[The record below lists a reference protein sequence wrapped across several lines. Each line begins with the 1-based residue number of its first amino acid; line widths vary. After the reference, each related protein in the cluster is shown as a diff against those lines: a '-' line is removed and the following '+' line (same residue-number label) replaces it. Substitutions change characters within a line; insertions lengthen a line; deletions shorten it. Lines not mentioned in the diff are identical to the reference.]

1 MRSLVRCLVLL
12 LVLAPAAVAQRPRA
26 DTLVVH
32 FAFDRSVVRP
42 ADSTALRDAN
52 RGADSILV
60 LGYTD
65 TVGSNAYNLR
75 LSYRRAQSTQKALL
89 QFITQTA
96 RVSAQAAPAPQ
107 PQSSA
112 QPQPPA
118 AASTPPIRL
127 DPRGETNP
135 LPGDDSL
142 SRRVEIIV
150 YYHLKDTPAIV
161 KAPPIDTPRARPDDE
176 PDTAFGLDNIN
187 FIANTPT
194 LTDAAKEALPHS
206 VAYLRNF
213 ADRYLEIDGFCNQPG
228 PPLKPKDPLF
238 ILSVHRAKFIY
249 EYLIAQGF
257 DSTHL
262 RYKGLG
268 NTNPV
273 NAHPTTAHEMDQNM
287 RVEIRVFRK
296 PQPQQQQ

>member
-1 MRSLVRCLVLL
+1 MRRLVRCLILL
-12 LVLAPAAVAQRPRA
+12 LVLAPAAEGQRPRA
-26 DTLVVH
+26 DTIVVH
-32 FAFDRSVVRP
+32 FAFDRSIVRT
-42 ADSTALRDAN
+42 ADSTALQNARRN
-52 RGADSILV
+52 ADSILL

-65 TVGSNAYNLR
+65 TAGATAYNDR
-75 LSYRRAQSTQKALL
+75 LSYRRALAIKAALL
-89 QFITQTA
+89 QTFDKT
-96 RVSAQAAPAPQ
+96 
-107 PQSSA
+107 SSA
-112 QPQPPA
+112 QPQTQAQAQTQAQPQ
-118 AASTPPIRL
+118 TPPIRL

-150 YYHLKDTPAIV
+150 YYHIKDTPTIV
-161 KAPPIDTPRARPDDE
+161 KTPPVDTPRIRPDDE

-187 FIANTPT
+187 FIANTPI
-194 LTDAAKEALPHS
+194 LTDASKEALPGS

-213 ADRYLEIDGFCNQPG
+213 ALQYLEIDGFCNQPG

-238 ILSVHRAKFIY
+238 ILSIRRAKFIY
-249 EYLIAQGF
+249 DYLIAQGF

-296 PQPQQQQ
+296 PPPQQQQ

>member
-1 MRSLVRCLVLL
+1 MRRLVRCLILL

-26 DTLVVH
+26 DTIVVH
-32 FAFDRSVVRP
+32 FAFDRSIVRP
-42 ADSTALRDAN
+42 ADSTALQNAGRN
-52 RGADSILV
+52 ADSILL

-65 TVGSNAYNLR
+65 TVGATAYNIQ
-75 LSYRRAQSTQKALL
+75 LSYRRAQATQKALL
-89 QFITQTA
+89 QYFIQTA
-96 RVSAQAAPAPQ
+96 PISMQSPPTQ
-107 PQSSA
+107 PQA
-112 QPQPPA
+112 PPPTA
-118 AASTPPIRL
+118 TPPIRL
-127 DPRGETNP
+127 DPRGESNP

-150 YYHLKDTPAIV
+150 YYHINDTPTIV
-161 KAPPIDTPRARPDDE
+161 KAPPVDTPRIRPDDE

-187 FIANTPT
+187 FIANTPI
-194 LTDAAKEALPHS
+194 LTDASKEALPGS

-238 ILSVHRAKFIY
+238 ILSIRRAKFIY
-249 EYLIAQGF
+249 DYLIAQGF

-296 PQPQQQQ
+296 PQPQQQQQ

>member
-1 MRSLVRCLVLL
+1 MPSLVRCLILL

-32 FAFDRSVVRP
+32 FDFDHSIIRP
-42 ADSTALRDAN
+42 ADSTALQSARPN
-52 RGADSILV
+52 ADSIL
-60 LGYTD
+60 LIGYTD
-65 TVGSNAYNLR
+65 TVGHNAYNLQ
-75 LSYRRAQSTQKALL
+75 LSYRRALATKTALL
-89 QFITQTA
+89 TQPATA
-96 RVSAQAAPAPQ
+96 Q
-107 PQSSA
+107 
-112 QPQPPA
+112 
-118 AASTPPIRL
+118 PPIRL
-127 DPRGETNP
+127 DARGEANP

-142 SRRVEIIV
+142 SRRVEIII
-150 YYHLKDTPAIV
+150 YYHVKDTPAIV
-161 KAPPIDTPRARPDDE
+161 KAPPVDTPRARPDDE
-176 PDTAFGLDNIN
+176 PDTTFGLDNIN

-194 LTDAAKEALPHS
+194 LTDAARDALPHS

-213 ADRYLEIDGFCNQPG
+213 SDRYLEIDGFCNQPG

-238 ILSVHRAKFIY
+238 ILSVQRAKFIY
-249 EYLIAQGF
+249 NYLITQGF

-296 PQPQQQQ
+296 PPPQQQQ

>member
-1 MRSLVRCLVLL
+1 MRRLVRCLILL
-12 LVLAPAAVAQRPRA
+12 LVLAPAAEGQRPRA
-26 DTLVVH
+26 DTIVVH
-32 FAFDRSVVRP
+32 FAFDRSIVRT
-42 ADSTALRDAN
+42 ADSTALQNARRN
-52 RGADSILV
+52 ADSILL

-65 TVGSNAYNLR
+65 TAGATAYNDR
-75 LSYRRAQSTQKALL
+75 LSYRRAQATQKALL
-89 QFITQTA
+89 QYFT
-96 RVSAQAAPAPQ
+96 QAATVSPPPQ
-107 PQSSA
+107 TQA
-112 QPQPPA
+112 QPQ
-118 AASTPPIRL
+118 TPPIRL

-150 YYHLKDTPAIV
+150 YYHIIDTPAIV
-161 KAPPIDTPRARPDDE
+161 KAPPVDTPRIRPDDE

-194 LTDAAKEALPHS
+194 LTDAAKEALPGS

-213 ADRYLEIDGFCNQPG
+213 TDRYLEIDGFCNQPG

-238 ILSVHRAKFIY
+238 ILSIRRAKFIY
-249 EYLIAQGF
+249 DYLIAQGF

-296 PQPQQQQ
+296 PQPQQQPPPQQQP

>member
-1 MRSLVRCLVLL
+1 MRRLVRCLILL

-26 DTLVVH
+26 DTLVLH
-32 FAFDRSVVRP
+32 FAFNRSNVYP
-42 ADSTALRDAN
+42 ADSTALQSATRS
-52 RGADSILV
+52 ADSILL

-65 TVGSNAYNLR
+65 TVGATTYNER
-75 LSYRRAQSTQKALL
+75 LSYRRALATKTALL
-89 QFITQTA
+89 A
-96 RVSAQAAPAPQ
+96 YYPSKA
-107 PQSSA
+107 
-112 QPQPPA
+112 
-118 AASTPPIRL
+118 PPIRL

-135 LPGDDSL
+135 LPGDDSF

-150 YYHLKDTPAIV
+150 YYHIKDTPAIV
-161 KAPPIDTPRARPDDE
+161 KAPPVDTPRIRPDDE

-187 FIANTPT
+187 FIANTPI
-194 LTDAAKEALPHS
+194 LTDAAKEALPGS
-206 VAYLRNF
+206 VAYLRHF
-213 ADRYLEIDGFCNQPG
+213 ALQYLEIDGFCNQPG

-238 ILSVHRAKFIY
+238 ILSIRRAKFIY
-249 EYLIAQGF
+249 DYLIAQGF

-296 PQPQQQQ
+296 PPPQQQ